1 MESLGGLLFP
11 LLILLLFIPIFLSGR
26 KQRRQAQEMQQLQ
39 SALDVGDVV
48 TTTSGLR
55 GTVVDASYQDTIDLE
70 IADGVVTTWLRAA
83 VRDKVA
89 DSGVVADDLSDEH
102 ADDRGDAALPD
113 RADLDRA
120 DLDRADLDRADLD
133 RPGLDRPGLDRPG
146 PDRTA
151 SATPAA
157 VDGTPGTAAEP
168 PLDTSRDANGSHR
181 P

>member
-26 KQRRQAQEMQQLQ
+26 KQRRQAQDMQQLQ
-39 SALDVGDVV
+39 GSLENGDVV

-83 VRDKVA
+83 VRDKVL
-89 DSGVVADDLSDEH
+89 DSGPVDGGPADGDTVESEDDALAPEVVPSDAVTAGTEPTVADRPTGTTTGVTPNGTGPATRADVVADP
-102 ADDRGDAALPD
+102 AD
-113 RADLDRA
+113 
-120 DLDRADLDRADLD
+120 
-133 RPGLDRPGLDRPG
+133 
-146 PDRTA
+146 
-151 SATPAA
+151 TP
-157 VDGTPGTAAEP
+157 T
-168 PLDTSRDANGSHR
+168 DANGSHR

>member
-26 KQRRQAQEMQQLQ
+26 KQRRQAQDMQQLQ
-39 SALDVGDVV
+39 GSLENGDVV

-83 VRDKVA
+83 VRDKVL
-89 DSGVVADDLSDEH
+89 DSGPVDGDTVDAEPDALAPEVVPSDTVTTGAEPTL
-102 ADDRGDAALPD
+102 A
-113 RADLDRA
+113 
-120 DLDRADLDRADLD
+120 D
-133 RPGLDRPGLDRPG
+133 RPTGTTTGTTTPNGTG
-146 PDRTA
+146 P
-151 SATPAA
+151 ATRVDAIADPA
-157 VDGTPGTAAEP
+157 DTPT
-168 PLDTSRDANGSHR
+168 DANGSHR

>member
-26 KQRRQAQEMQQLQ
+26 KQRRQVQEMQQLQ
-39 SALDVGDVV
+39 SALETGDVV

-55 GTVVDASYQDTIDLE
+55 GTVVDASYQDTVDLE

-89 DSGVVADDLSDEH
+89 DAEPALAEVADDPT
-102 ADDRGDAALPD
+102 DDAVGDAPIDRPVSDRPVADRPGADRTLTDGPD
-113 RADLDRA
+113 RA
-120 DLDRADLDRADLD
+120 
-133 RPGLDRPGLDRPG
+133 PH
-146 PDRTA
+146 
-151 SATPAA
+151 TPIGS
-157 VDGTPGTAAEP
+157 DGTPDLGSTAVDSP
-168 PLDTSRDANGSHR
+168 SDANGSHR